1 MFRIEKKPWGFHLT
15 FGGQILK
22 PEMEKWKK
30 ESEQALTGQVGS
42 FGVLIDMR
50 TLKPLA
56 PDAQEVMVSGQQVYK
71 KAGMVRS
78 AVILEDVITTMQFKR
93 LAQTSGIYQWER
105 YFSAAQTPNWEP
117 MAVAWVKDG
126 TDPDKK

>member
-1 MFRIEKKPWGFHLT
+1 MYKIEKKPWGFQLT
-15 FGGQILK
+15 FGGQIAK

-30 ESEQALTGQVGS
+30 ESEQTLSGPAGGT

-50 TLKPLA
+50 TLKPLP
-56 PDAQEVMVSGQQVYK
+56 PDAQEVMVSGQQAYK
-71 KAGMVRS
+71 KAGMIRS

-105 YFSAAQTPNWEP
+105 YISAAQTPNWEP
-117 MAVAWVKDG
+117 IAVAWVKDG
-126 TDPDKK
+126 TDPDK